1 MPAEGVTTGQRSHPA
16 AAEVAFLIP
25 STLKA
30 YTPQQKTTYCVIIA
44 NGDPPD
50 PATAQHFTGRADL
63 LLAADGGA
71 RHALALNLIPHV
83 VIGDLDSLNEDQE
96 AHLHSAGTRF
106 IVHPTAKD
114 ETDLELALLYAVEQ
128 GADPIIVLGALGGRL
143 DQMLAN
149 VLLLTMPALAG
160 RDVRLIDG
168 PQSAFVVRD
177 QATITGRPG
186 DTVSLIPLGGEVRRI
201 TTHGLAYPLTEGTLP
216 FGPALGVSNEMTAP
230 QAHVQVRD
238 GLLLCV
244 HLSLQGTKTRDG
256 DRPESKEA

>member
-1 MPAEGVTTGQRSHPA
+1 MPAEGVTNRQRSHPA

-25 STLKA
+25 STLKSD
-30 YTPQQKTTYCVIIA
+30 TSQQKPTRCVIIA

-50 PATAQHFTGRADL
+50 PATAQRLTGQADL

-71 RHALALNLIPHV
+71 RHALALNLVPHV
-83 VIGDLDSLNEDQE
+83 VIGDLDSLDEDQV
-96 AHLHSAGTRF
+96 ARLRSAGTRF

-128 GADPIIVLGALGGRL
+128 GADSIVVLGALGGRL

-160 RDVRLIDG
+160 RDVRLMDG

-177 QATITGRPG
+177 QVTISGRTG
-186 DTVSLIPLGGEVRRI
+186 DTVSLIPLGGEARRI
-201 TTHGLAYPLTEGTLP
+201 TTHGLAYPLLDGTLP
-216 FGPALGVSNEMTAP
+216 FGPALGVSNEMTASRA
-230 QAHVQVRD
+230 QVQVRE

-244 HLSLQGTKTRDG
+244 HLSLQETRTRVI